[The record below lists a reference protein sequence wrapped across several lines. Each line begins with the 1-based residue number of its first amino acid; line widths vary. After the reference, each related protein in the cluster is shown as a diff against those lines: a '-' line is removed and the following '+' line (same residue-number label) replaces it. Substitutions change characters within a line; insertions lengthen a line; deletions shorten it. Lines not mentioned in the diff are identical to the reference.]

1 MAKKKVQEDN
11 IVSGGSFFDL
21 VNKVDK
27 SVEIIA
33 DSAYS
38 NIPDWINTG
47 NYILNACISGSIF
60 GGVPAARVSTLCG
73 TEGCLPKS
81 EKIEI
86 YILKGQSK
94 HHELIDLHK

>member
-1 MAKKKVQEDN
+1 MAKKKVQEEST
-11 IVSGGSFFDL
+11 VGGSFFDL
-21 VNKVDK
+21 VNKIDK
-27 SVEIIA
+27 SAEIIA
-33 DSAYS
+33 ESAYS
-38 NIPDWINTG
+38 NISDWISTG

-60 GGVPAARVSTLCG
+60 GGVPGSRVSTLCG